1 MFPAESIGI
10 AAGLAMALGIFAFKT
25 AVGEYYFFSVYRSAP
40 KRAVFLAVTWGAYL
54 LLFAA
59 AFIVLEKFDL
69 FRFAKDSSAFLQ
81 AGTAIHLL
89 LCLGLLAWGVRL
101 LCHRDGEKTGAADS
115 NGWLLLAVPCPVCA
129 SAVFLVCA
137 FARMLFPQYTWQL
150 HFAAP
155 LFFLSANILFLALLW
170 AAGRYF
176 ALRPLWLTGQMM
188 IFIAFYFILIL
199 LVAPRFQDIGH
210 LYATIHSAENFAGL
224 SPQVVLVCL
233 LTAAAATTGFL
244 LETFKRKGR

>member
-25 AVGEYYFFSVYRSAP
+25 AVGEYYFFSVYRSMP

-89 LCLGLLAWGVRL
+89 LCLGLLA
-101 LCHRDGEKTGAADS
+101 
-115 NGWLLLAVPCPVCA
+115 
-129 SAVFLVCA
+129 
-137 FARMLFPQYTWQL
+137 
-150 HFAAP
+150 
-155 LFFLSANILFLALLW
+155 
-170 AAGRYF
+170 
-176 ALRPLWLTGQMM
+176 
-188 IFIAFYFILIL
+188 
-199 LVAPRFQDIGH
+199 
-210 LYATIHSAENFAGL
+210 
-224 SPQVVLVCL
+224 
-233 LTAAAATTGFL
+233 
-244 LETFKRKGR
+244 